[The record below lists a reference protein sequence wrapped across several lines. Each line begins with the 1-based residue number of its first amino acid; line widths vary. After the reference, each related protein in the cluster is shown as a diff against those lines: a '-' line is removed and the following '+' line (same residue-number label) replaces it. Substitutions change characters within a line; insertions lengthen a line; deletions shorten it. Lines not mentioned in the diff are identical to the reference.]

1 MLRRTTWNW
10 TAATGPVQTSWLCG
24 SKKAR
29 MQDGRSPSTGS
40 AAPAEKPGA
49 FCQQSAELLDN
60 DQFEAAAVV
69 SLYAWSHV
77 PWLVIGDSEACSATH
92 DCGVLVKGCKK
103 PVCRLGQKQAT
114 TSSTVAKV
122 VETFKF

>member
-1 MLRRTTWNW
+1 
-10 TAATGPVQTSWLCG
+10 
-24 SKKAR
+24 
-29 MQDGRSPSTGS
+29 MQDGRSPSAGS

-77 PWLVIGDSEACSATH
+77 PWLVIGDSAACSATH
-92 DCGVLVKGCKK
+92 DCGVLVKA
-103 PVCRLGQKQAT
+103 VCRLGQKQAT

-122 VETFKF
+122 VVTFNF